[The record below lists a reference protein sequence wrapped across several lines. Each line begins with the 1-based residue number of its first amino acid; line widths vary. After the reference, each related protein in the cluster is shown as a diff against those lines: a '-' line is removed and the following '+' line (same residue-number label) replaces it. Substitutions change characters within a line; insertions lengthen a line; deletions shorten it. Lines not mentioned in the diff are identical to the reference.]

1 MAMPWQL
8 AEGLRR
14 RPKGRPRRLIVE
26 QLPSI
31 NVKTLSIPSPY
42 DYKTYILP
50 NISFR
55 LPHLASAKVSFQTVE
70 FHFPSLHRGQIGPI
84 QTFNL
89 KHIRVGFGIRH
100 TFICGCGRPVLKL
113 YYKRNLRS
121 ELSIVLTVYS
131 PCGWYQAMRFCGIRN
146 QSLDGTLRPFPKG
159 NRRNVPRSRP
169 RNQVRPC
176 VLCMARSGGG
186 DPDHLL
192 AVWQHPDADKAFCL
206 RLL

>member
-31 NVKTLSIPSPY
+31 NVKTINIPSPY
-42 DYKTYILP
+42 DYKIYILP

-55 LPHLASAKVSFQTVE
+55 LPQLASAKVSFQTVE

-89 KHIRVGFGIRH
+89 KHIRVGFR
-100 TFICGCGRPVLKL
+100 
-113 YYKRNLRS
+113 
-121 ELSIVLTVYS
+121 YS
-131 PCGWYQAMRFCGIRN
+131 PYIHLWLRQAGSKALLPQPTSSLPALHRRN
-146 QSLDGTLRPFPKG
+146 QCLASTQSKPAPNLTSHTNCRLSRWPPASLPPNT
-159 NRRNVPRSRP
+159 
-169 RNQVRPC
+169 
-176 VLCMARSGGG
+176 
-186 DPDHLL
+186 
-192 AVWQHPDADKAFCL
+192 
-206 RLL
+206 